1 MAAGGGRELRR
12 SLGDL
17 NVCKNN
23 CSYVSALALLILC
36 RQNGLRVDN
45 LTDISPL
52 NLYYSSWNLY
62 FYFGES
68 LKRSSQRLRSY
79 DITKGSIDI
88 LKCFKL
94 LLESNPSRLIN

>member
-23 CSYVSALALLILC
+23 CCYVSALALLILC

-62 FYFGES
+62 FYWRKFETFKS
-68 LKRSSQRLRSY
+68 AFKIVRY
-79 DITKGSIDI
+79 NKGIDRYPEM
-88 LKCFKL
+88 F
-94 LLESNPSRLIN
+94 